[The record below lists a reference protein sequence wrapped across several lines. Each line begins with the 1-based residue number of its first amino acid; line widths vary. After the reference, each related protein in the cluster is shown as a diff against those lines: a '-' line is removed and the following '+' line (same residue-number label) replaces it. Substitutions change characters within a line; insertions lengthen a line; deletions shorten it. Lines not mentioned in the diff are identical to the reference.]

1 MNSFPFKTLFLC
13 IFLPPICYIL
23 TLQILE
29 NALQKHENA
38 LLEKVIIQD
47 HEALYEGRHS
57 ISEEIR
63 QNLGSYLKQGMKY
76 RLGVRTNILIKT
88 GDNQILYPVPDRDQG
103 ISQGID
109 FTDPSKVSLNYVQV
123 AMENY
128 RILNEGLLVST
139 DLRIAHNSWI
149 SNSILI
155 FYVFISVS
163 VFSRIVQ
170 KSLKRREK
178 EAAEQQRL
186 IKLFSHQLTQT
197 EERLQSVKA
206 KEREFHERI
215 EKLNQE
221 KKGLSEDVNGLLSEM
236 EELETGLESQKRL
249 KEELE
254 LEVLKLEEELDKF
267 KTKTEKPK
275 KKRKKVEAMAKRFSV
290 LYKNLSFTDRAIE
303 GFFSLTDDFQLKA
316 EEVIHRLNAN
326 EDKVDVK
333 RKVFGKG
340 GKMNVLELDFAYSGR
355 IYYNRD
361 SASKTKVIAIGTKN
375 TQEKD
380 MAYLENYEKTSQT
393 T

>member
-1 MNSFPFKTLFLC
+1 MNSFPFKTLFFC

-29 NALQKHENA
+29 SSLQKREIA
-38 LLEKVIIQD
+38 FLEKAIIQD
-47 HEALYEGRHS
+47 QEALFAGRHS
-57 ISEEIR
+57 VVEEIR
-63 QNLGSYLKQGMKY
+63 QNLRTYLAQGMRY
-76 RLGVRTNILIKT
+76 RLGIRTNILIKT
-88 GDNQILYPVPDRDQG
+88 GDDQILYPVPDGNQG
-103 ISQGID
+103 TSQGLD
-109 FTDPSKVSLNYVQV
+109 FADPTEEALNYVEV
-123 AMENY
+123 AAENY
-128 RILNEGLLVST
+128 RILNEGLSVSV

-163 VFSRIVQ
+163 VLSAFVK
-170 KSLKRREK
+170 KSLRTSEK

-197 EERLQSVKA
+197 EKRLQSVRT
-206 KEREFHERI
+206 KESEFHVRI

-275 KKRKKVEAMAKRFSV
+275 KKRKKVEAIAKRFSV
-290 LYKNLSFTDRAIE
+290 LYKNLSFTDRAVE

-380 MAYLENYEKTSQT
+380 MAYLESYEKTPQT
-393 T
+393 M

>member
-13 IFLPPICYIL
+13 IFLPPLCYIL

-29 NALQKHENA
+29 SSLQKRENA

-47 HEALYEGRHS
+47 HEALYEGRYS
-57 ISEEIR
+57 VSEEIR
-63 QNLGSYLKQGMKY
+63 QNLGSYLRQGMKC

-103 ISQGID
+103 LPQRID
-109 FTDPSKVSLNYVQV
+109 FTDPSRASLNYVQV

-163 VFSRIVQ
+163 VLSRIVK
-170 KSLKRREK
+170 KSLKRSEK
-178 EAAEQQRL
+178 EAAEQQSL

-197 EERLQSVKA
+197 EERLQSVRA
-206 KEREFHERI
+206 KESEFHERI
-215 EKLNQE
+215 EKLNRE

-249 KEELE
+249 NEELE
-254 LEVLKLEEELDKF
+254 LEVLKLEEELDNF

-275 KKRKKVEAMAKRFSV
+275 RKHKKVEAIAKRFSV
-290 LYKNLSFTDRAIE
+290 KI
-303 GFFSLTDDFQLKA
+303 
-316 EEVIHRLNAN
+316 
-326 EDKVDVK
+326 
-333 RKVFGKG
+333 
-340 GKMNVLELDFAYSGR
+340 
-355 IYYNRD
+355 
-361 SASKTKVIAIGTKN
+361 SA
-375 TQEKD
+375 
-380 MAYLENYEKTSQT
+380 
-393 T
+393 